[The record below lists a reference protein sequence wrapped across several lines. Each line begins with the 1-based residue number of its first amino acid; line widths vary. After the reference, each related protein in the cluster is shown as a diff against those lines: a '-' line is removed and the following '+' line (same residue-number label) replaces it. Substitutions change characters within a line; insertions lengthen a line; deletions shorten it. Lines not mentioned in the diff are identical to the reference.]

1 MDDIKES
8 DKSEDDIKEDNTD
21 DKGLEDSNNINVM
34 QEVLDL
40 AFQILPE
47 VCCYQV
53 LWSKYGR
60 KVGH

>member
-1 MDDIKES
+1 MDEVKES
-8 DKSEDDIKEDNTD
+8 DKSEDDMKEDDTD

-53 LWSKYGR
+53 L
-60 KVGH
+60 